1 MKKIFTLIAAAL
13 MAVGSSADT
22 TTLSTPSSS
31 VSTLS
36 DANGIITIT
45 DESGSTGIQAGSNSY
60 KINNITPMKLSG
72 NRNFAISY
80 KEGVTIS
87 KVTLYG
93 TSNDNSKT
101 LTLGKSSEEAAIYG
115 TLPVRGSS
123 DPLVVDITGITR
135 LRATGQWLAVIV
147 VEYSSTEPMLEATPE
162 EISLSTTPSKT
173 SASETFTLSG
183 ANLTAGTYNFNVPN
197 LAGLSVNPTSFT
209 VDSEGKVNQEVTVTY
224 TSTKDV
230 AKASANITATVGDLT
245 ATVAVN
251 YQSRATAYTQ
261 ATVTEDATWDW
272 SALTETVQLTDETS
286 PKKGDEYLLA
296 DVDDRIDFKDAFGDA
311 TALVV
316 DLEYP
321 SRAGYAQG
329 NAIKFKTNR
338 AGKLAV
344 DFSNT
349 GGNRPYR
356 YLQVN
361 GTSTTF
367 KSATQDKVSATEIE
381 VPAGEVVI
389 SGYIE
394 DATDPQTKDGDVVGA
409 AGLRFYK
416 VVFTATGEPEDITGI
431 NTVAADA
438 AQTGAVKKYVEG
450 KQVVI
455 IKNGKKYNVAGA
467 LIK

>member
-1 MKKIFTLIAAAL
+1 MKKIFTLIVAAL
-13 MAVGSSADT
+13 MAVGASADT
-22 TTLSTPSSS
+22 TVLTAPSAS
-31 VSTLS
+31 VTSHS

-45 DESGSTGIQAGSNSY
+45 DGNGSTGVQVGSTFT
-60 KINNITPMKLSG
+60 NITFTNEKALKLSKDRDF
-72 NRNFAISY
+72 NLSY

-93 TSNDNSKT
+93 TSNGTSTTT
-101 LTLGKSSEEAAIYG
+101 LAVDGSNVTPN
-115 TLPVRGSS
+115 LPAKGGS
-123 DPLVVDITGITR
+123 PAVIDITGAAKI
-135 LRATGQWLAVIV
+135 RAAAQFLAIIV
-147 VEYSSTEPMLEATPE
+147 VEYSSTEPMLKATPE

-209 VDSEGKVNQEVTVTY
+209 VDSKGTVNQEVTVTY

-438 AQTGAVKKYVEG
+438 AQTGAVKKYVDG